1 MLYASRA
8 GAFLSTTPSHGKAR
22 LASSSRSSCSASQAA
37 HAAAIGS
44 RAECTLQVQRRVITH
59 RHPGGACIKRVP
71 TLRQGMACPP
81 VYDKPIMRLKPS
93 LQTGVGV
100 ARQSARQRRSP
111 RFRAAPPG
119 AWAASRLVQYRRFQH
134 WRDDGGSSSA
144 RLATDGRWHP
154 PMSRPPRPASRAQL
168 IGRFI
173 ADTNADFD
181 ARVWPRRA
189 GDAWY
194 LVHLLPDAYGCHL

>member
-8 GAFLSTTPSHGKAR
+8 GAFLSSTPSHGKAR

-44 RAECTLQVQRRVITH
+44 RAECTLQVQRLVITH

-93 LQTGVGV
+93 RQAGGCSR
-100 ARQSARQRRSP
+100 ARRSARQRPSP
-111 RFRAAPPG
+111 RLRAAPLG
-119 AWAASRLVQYRRFQH
+119 AWAASRLVQYRCFQH

-144 RLATDGRWHP
+144 RLTSSGAVMHP
-154 PMSRPPRPASRAQL
+154 DVAASRPGAAHRAL
-168 IGRFI
+168 HCG
-173 ADTNADFD
+173 
-181 ARVWPRRA
+181 
-189 GDAWY
+189 
-194 LVHLLPDAYGCHL
+194 